1 MRFEVRMRCMEIF
14 VFRSRLFKFL
24 KKVVC
29 ISDPLSVTTKVKK
42 ESLSYTR
49 TFNSCCLKFWQ
60 LLECVSFNPP
70 LTKNLPRSQPVNQG
84 CREISLSLLSGILSS
99 ACTATWIVPEAEN
112 DFRFHVS
119 SLLLI
124 TKQYFFDIYTTKY
137 QLHLNPINVLF
148 KI

>member
-1 MRFEVRMRCMEIF
+1 MPFHTNRHTKIYVTQKNAFLSDAWEELMRFEVRMRCMEIF

-60 LLECVSFNPP
+60 LLECVSFNPL
-70 LTKNLPRSQPVNQG
+70 LTKNLPRSQPVNQI
-84 CREISLSLLSGILSS
+84 CKEISLSLLSGILSS
-99 ACTATWIVPEAEN
+99 ACTATWIKCRKQKMIF
-112 DFRFHVS
+112 DSMFH
-119 SLLLI
+119 LC
-124 TKQYFFDIYTTKY
+124 F
-137 QLHLNPINVLF
+137 
-148 KI
+148 